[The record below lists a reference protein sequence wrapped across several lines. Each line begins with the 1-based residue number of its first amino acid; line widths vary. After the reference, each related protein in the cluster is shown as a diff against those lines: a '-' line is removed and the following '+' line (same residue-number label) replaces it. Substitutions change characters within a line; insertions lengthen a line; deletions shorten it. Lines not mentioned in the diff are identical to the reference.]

1 MFRNTMVAL
10 VSATFLLAPV
20 TPGFAAPV
28 HVPKPAVEINGA
40 SGVIDA
46 QYRHRRGAHRLPREW
61 YRGKNR
67 DQVRGFHR
75 HNKRG
80 YYNGHRGFRHKRRG
94 YRHYNGYW
102 FPPAAFSFGV
112 IIDNHRRGGHA
123 RPGYT
128 NPQHVRWCDDKYR
141 SYRVR
146 DNTFKPYHGPRRQ
159 CRSPY
164 Y

>member
-28 HVPKPAVEINGA
+28 QMPKPAVAINGG
-40 SGVIDA
+40 SNVIDA
-46 QYRHRRGAHRLPREW
+46 QYRHRRGAQQLPRQW

-67 DQVRGFHR
+67 NQARGFYR
-75 HNKRG
+75 HNNRG
-80 YYNGHRGFRHKRRG
+80 YY
-94 YRHYNGYW
+94 GYW
-102 FPPAAFSFGV
+102 FPPAAFALGA
-112 IIDNHRRGGHA
+112 IIGSQQRGGYA
-123 RPGYT
+123 RPGYS

-146 DNTFKPYHGPRRQ
+146 DNTFQPYHGPRRQ

>member
-1 MFRNTMVAL
+1 MFKNTMVAL

-20 TPGFAAPV
+20 APGVAAPAQMS
-28 HVPKPAVEINGA
+28 KPATAAGVESNLVEVGHRKR
-40 SGVIDA
+40 GF
-46 QYRHRRGAHRLPREW
+46 QRHHRRGVQRHHR
-61 YRGKNR
+61 
-67 DQVRGFHR
+67 RGFYR
-75 HNKRG
+75 HNNRG
-80 YYNGHRGFRHKRRG
+80 FYNGHRGFRHKRHG
-94 YRHYNGYW
+94 YRHYNGFW

-112 IIDNHRRGGHA
+112 IIDNHRRGGYA

-128 NPQHVRWCDDKYR
+128 NPQHVRWCDNKYR

-146 DNTFKPYHGPRRQ
+146 DNTFQPYHGPRRQ

>member
-1 MFRNTMVAL
+1 MLKNTMVAL

-20 TPGFAAPV
+20 APGVAAPV
-28 HVPKPAVEINGA
+28 QMPKPAVAAGVEGNLVEIGHRKR
-40 SGVIDA
+40 GF
-46 QYRHRRGAHRLPREW
+46 QRHHKRGFQRHHRRGF
-61 YRGKNR
+61 YRHNN
-67 DQVRGFHR
+67 RGF
-75 HNKRG
+75 
-80 YYNGHRGFRHKRRG
+80 YNGHRGFRHHRQG
-94 YRHYNGYW
+94 YRRYNGFW

-112 IIDNHRRGGHA
+112 IIDNHRRGGYA

-146 DNTFKPYHGPRRQ
+146 DNTFQPYHGPRRQ